1 VKTKNALFKE
11 YDFTTFSR
19 PRSKMA
25 EVLGLKF
32 DIEQSIMRSYVTV
45 PSIAAQMLEQDFKDS
60 RYGYLAGE

>member
-1 VKTKNALFKE
+1 
-11 YDFTTFSR
+11 
-19 PRSKMA
+19 MA